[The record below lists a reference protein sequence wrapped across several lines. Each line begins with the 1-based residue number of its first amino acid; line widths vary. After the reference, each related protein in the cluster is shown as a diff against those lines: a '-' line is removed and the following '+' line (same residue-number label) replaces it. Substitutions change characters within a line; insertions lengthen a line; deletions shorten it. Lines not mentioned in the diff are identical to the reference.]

1 MRDKAGTQ
9 LKNSPAYPGPE
20 IAVALA
26 AVAMYART
34 LGYDFVFDDLSLIG
48 PEGPRWYGNATLP
61 YRPLRY
67 LSYWI
72 DHLLG
77 GGAPWAYHGANVAL
91 HAATAVVVVRLGR
104 RFGAGPL
111 IAGLAGLAFAWHP
124 LATEVAA
131 YVSGR
136 RDLLATLFGLGA
148 LLSWTRRPAGATA
161 FAVVLLLAAVASKES
176 GLLFLP
182 LLFLVSALG
191 TGPPLRVGARTLL
204 PAAVAMIALP
214 VAYGAVGP
222 LAPVGALLDRLVV
235 AGRLAA
241 HYAAGLAWPVG
252 LSVEYPSLVSS
263 DPGGVLGI
271 SLNAWTGIVLS
282 ASAVAL
288 IVYQLVR
295 AKQARVAAAAA
306 AGMFLAISLF
316 VGSHEPGADRHAY
329 PLVALC
335 AVSIAEAAARSG
347 ARRRVATGVVVLA
360 LGLVCWFA
368 VLTNRQIPV
377 WADQGALWA
386 ATVRVAPGSV
396 RANHNLAGVLLE
408 SGDID
413 GARRALATARRNDP
427 RYAPAYLGQALID
440 CIGGRP
446 FRGRRWI
453 ERARARGANPAE
465 AAAVAETCAQAA
477 RSGDR

>member
-1 MRDKAGTQ
+1 MRDKTRFA
-9 LKNSPAYPGPE
+9 NSPAHLGPE

-26 AVAMYART
+26 AVAMYVRT

-48 PEGPRWYGNATLP
+48 PDGPRWYGNATLP

-77 GGAPWAYHGANVAL
+77 GGAAWTYHGANVAL

-104 RFGAGPL
+104 RFGAGPW

-124 LATEVAA
+124 LATEVTA

-148 LLSWTRRPAGATA
+148 LLSWTRRPARGTA
-161 FAVVLLLAAVASKES
+161 LAVVLLLAAVASKES

-182 LLFLVSALG
+182 LLFVVSALG
-191 TGPPLRVGARTLL
+191 TGPPLRVGAKTLL
-204 PAAVAMIALP
+204 PAAVAAIALP

-222 LAPVGALLDRLVV
+222 LAPAGALFDHLVV

-241 HYAAGLAWPVG
+241 HYAAGLVWPVG
-252 LSVEYPSLVSS
+252 LSVEYPALILP
-263 DPGGVLGI
+263 DPGGVFGI
-271 SLNAWTGIVLS
+271 SPNAWAGLVLS
-282 ASAVAL
+282 SAAVAL
-288 IVYQLVR
+288 IVYQLVG
-295 AKQARVAAAAA
+295 AKRHRPAAVAA
-306 AGMFLAISLF
+306 AGMFLAISF
-316 VGSHEPGADRHAY
+316 IIGSHEPGADRHAY

-335 AVSIAEAAARSG
+335 AVSIAEAAARCSI
-347 ARRRVATGVVVLA
+347 RRRVGTGVVVLVA
-360 LGLVCWFA
+360 VCWFA
-368 VLTNRQIPV
+368 VLTDRQIPV

-386 ATVRVAPGSV
+386 ATVQAAPGSV

-408 SGDID
+408 TGDID
-413 GARRALATARRNDP
+413 GARRALARARRNDP

-440 CIGGRP
+440 CTGGRP
-446 FRGRRWI
+446 VRGRRFI
-453 ERARARGANPAE
+453 ERARARGADPAE

-477 RSGDR
+477 RSDHR